1 MFIISLSFIEPI
13 CPPLSQNEGRC
24 GSSWGGRCNNNLVDY
39 AVYCNEDNG
48 WCGTTSEHKHAQ
60 SSDIYNWEPESC
72 KTLGIFYLQF
82 SESKRLTKSFDIIK
96 LSNFDKTFFIQNHAK
111 KRPIWRDAKRVV
123 EILKMTLKD
132 GKKDVRRLVRKSG
145 TLLLESS

>member
-1 MFIISLSFIEPI
+1 MSFIEPI

-60 SSDIYNWEPESC
+60 SSDIYDWEPESC

-82 SESKRLTKSFDIIK
+82 SESKRLTKSFTVTSSSYLILINLFSFRIMQK
-96 LSNFDKTFFIQNHAK
+96 RGQFDEMQN
-111 KRPIWRDAKRVV
+111 V
-123 EILKMTLKD
+123 L
-132 GKKDVRRLVRKSG
+132 
-145 TLLLESS
+145 